1 MVSLTLTLF
10 PNLSQFTIQKLHF
23 GNKVMQL
30 KKEEASYPSKN
41 SRHINTQKIW
51 DKNWN
56 SVTHFITSTL
66 CEKTHCTKE
75 LPQNQ
80 KCFTETRALCRPC
93 VYLILCVA

>member
-10 PNLSQFTIQKLHF
+10 PNLSQFTNQKLHI

-41 SRHINTQKIW
+41 SRHINTQEIW

-66 CEKTHCTKE
+66 CERHTARKNYHKTKNV
-75 LPQNQ
+75 LQ
-80 KCFTETRALCRPC
+80 KLEALCRPC